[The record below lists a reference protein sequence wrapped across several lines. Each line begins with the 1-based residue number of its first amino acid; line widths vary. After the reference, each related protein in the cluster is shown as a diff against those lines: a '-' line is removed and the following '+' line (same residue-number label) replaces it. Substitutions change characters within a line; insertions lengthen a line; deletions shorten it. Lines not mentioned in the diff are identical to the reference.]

1 MSGGG
6 GGGQSTNSTQIQSI
20 PPWLEASYQE
30 AVDRARAV
38 SLEEPQVYQGQRIS
52 NFSDPSNRAFQMA
65 QNNVGRYDPVYNA
78 GVANTAQSA
87 QQFNEGDFNK
97 FMNPYTHQV
106 TDEIARLG
114 NQNFN
119 DNIMPGVNS
128 QFTGG
133 GMFGSSR
140 NAETLAREADKT
152 QQGITG
158 QQTSALQKGFG
169 DSMAAYQ
176 TAQGRQ
182 LQAGQAL
189 TGQATAG
196 QQMAGQDIS
205 TLRNVGQTM
214 EDKSQLGLDTAYN
227 QFLEQKDAPKANT
240 QWFSDIAH
248 GINANNLVTQKTQN
262 FTQGGNQLGN
272 AIGAAG
278 SLYAAARPQSGTAA
292 FKKGGTVKAKKETA
306 KKKTPLGIGGVVYG

>member
-6 GGGQSTNSTQIQSI
+6 GGGQSTNSTQVQSI

-38 SLEEPQVYQGQRIS
+38 SQEEPQVYQGQRIA
-52 NFSDPSNRAFQMA
+52 NFSDPSQQAFDAA
-65 QNNVGRYDPVYNA
+65 QAGIGKFDPVYNA
-78 GVANTAQSA
+78 GVGNTAAAS
-87 QQFNEGDFNK
+87 QQFNADDFGK
-97 FMNPYTHQV
+97 FMNPYTSQV
-106 TDEIARLG
+106 TNEIARLG

-119 DNIMPGVNS
+119 DNLMPAVNS

-140 NAETLAREADKT
+140 NAEVLAREADKT

-158 QQTSALQKGFG
+158 QQTAALQKGFQ
-169 DSMAAYQ
+169 DSMGNYQ

-196 QQMAGQDIS
+196 QQMLGSDVNL
-205 TLRNVGQTM
+205 LRSVGQAN

-227 QFLEQKDAPKANT
+227 QFLEQRDAPKANV

-248 GINANNLVTQKTQN
+248 GTNANGLITSKSQSFAPQP
-262 FTQGGNQLGN
+262 N
-272 AIGAAG
+272 AIGQAVGAVGALSQVGG
-278 SLYAAARPQSGTAA
+278 SKA
-292 FKKGGTVKAKKETA
+292 FAKGGHVKAKKA
-306 KKKTPLGIGGVVYG
+306 AARKARGGLGSVVYG